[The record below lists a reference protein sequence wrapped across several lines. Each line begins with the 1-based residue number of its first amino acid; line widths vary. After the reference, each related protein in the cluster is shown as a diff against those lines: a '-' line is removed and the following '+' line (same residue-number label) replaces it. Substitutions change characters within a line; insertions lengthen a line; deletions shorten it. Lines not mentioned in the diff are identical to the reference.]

1 VHIHEYFVIGVTII
15 IIIDVVAEYILCLT
29 SQYSRKRKLNPQQRA
44 NPMNKLTLLSA
55 VSILV
60 FTSACTTMN
69 QNTGETQRSNTKTG
83 AVAGAAVGALA
94 GVLIGDGVKAAVI
107 GAGVGA
113 LAGGGIGVYMDKQE
127 EALREDLEGTG
138 VEVERVGDNI
148 ELSMPSNITFATGKA
163 VINPEFNDILN
174 NVGDTLANYESTIVH
189 IAGHTDSTGSAE
201 FNQQLS
207 ENRANSVRAAL
218 SARGVISER
227 LLTTGYGES
236 LPIAD
241 NDTEEGRQENR
252 RVEITLQ
259 PVTT

>member
-1 VHIHEYFVIGVTII
+1 
-15 IIIDVVAEYILCLT
+15 
-29 SQYSRKRKLNPQQRA
+29 
-44 NPMNKLTLLSA
+44 
-55 VSILV
+55 
-60 FTSACTTMN
+60 MN
-69 QNTGETQRSNTKTG
+69 QNTGETQCSNTKTG

-94 GVLIGDGVKAAVI
+94 GMLLGDGAKAAVI
-107 GAGVGA
+107 GAGV
-113 LAGGGIGVYMDKQE
+113 GVYMDKQE

-148 ELSMPSNITFATGKA
+148 ELGMPSNITFATGKA

-174 NVGDTLANYESTIVH
+174 NVGDTLANYESTVVH

-252 RVEITLQ
+252 RV
-259 PVTT
+259 

>member
-1 VHIHEYFVIGVTII
+1 MKKLYLFSVISV
-15 IIIDVVAEYILCLT
+15 
-29 SQYSRKRKLNPQQRA
+29 
-44 NPMNKLTLLSA
+44 
-55 VSILV
+55 LV

-69 QNTGETQRSNTKTG
+69 PNTGETRHSNTKTG
-83 AVAGAAVGALA
+83 AVAGAATGALA
-94 GVLIGDGVKAAVI
+94 GILIGDGVKAAVI

-127 EALREDLEGTG
+127 EALRKDLEGTG

-148 ELSMPSNITFATGKA
+148 ELNMPSNITFASGKA
-163 VINPEFNDILN
+163 AINPAFNGILDN
-174 NVGDTLANYESTIVH
+174 IGTTLAKYESTIVH
-189 IAGHTDSTGSAE
+189 IAGHTDSVGSAE

-207 ENRANSVRAAL
+207 VNRANSVRAAL
-218 SARGVISER
+218 NGRGVISER

-236 LPIAD
+236 VPVAD
-241 NDTEEGRQENR
+241 NATEEGRQQNR

>member
-1 VHIHEYFVIGVTII
+1 
-15 IIIDVVAEYILCLT
+15 
-29 SQYSRKRKLNPQQRA
+29 
-44 NPMNKLTLLSA
+44 
-55 VSILV
+55 
-60 FTSACTTMN
+60 
-69 QNTGETQRSNTKTG
+69 
-83 AVAGAAVGALA
+83 
-94 GVLIGDGVKAAVI
+94 VLIGDGAKAAVI

-113 LAGGGIGVYMDKQE
+113 LAGAGIGVYMDKQE
-127 EALREDLEGTG
+127 EALRKDLEGTG

-227 LLTTGYGES
+227 LLPPAMVS
-236 LPIAD
+236 RCL
-241 NDTEEGRQENR
+241 
-252 RVEITLQ
+252 LQ
-259 PVTT
+259 IMILKKVGKKTVA